1 MGHDPNIGHDRFP
14 EQGLHLGR
22 RVEVCFGYDTSRL
35 LGGRCIR
42 DDAGEPYRTIFML
55 DDGRVVL
62 ATECQYAVGPDASE
76 QVPTPPPARPVRM
89 APLQRVSGRD
99 PRDDYVE
106 VFALYLAQNA
116 GMEFGQ
122 AVAVADRHVTT
133 ARPEADAEA
142 WLAERAAD
150 RL

>member
-1 MGHDPNIGHDRFP
+1 MGVSQHVGFDRFP
-14 EQGLHLGR
+14 EQGSHLGK
-22 RVEVCFGYDTSRL
+22 RVEVCFDYDTSRSI
-35 LGGRCIR
+35 GGRCIR
-42 DDAGEPYRTIFML
+42 DDMGGDHRTVFLL

-62 ATECQYAVGPDASE
+62 ATECQYSVCPDPRPEPA
-76 QVPTPPPARPVRM
+76 PARSSRM
-89 APLQRVSGRD
+89 VPLRRVSGRD
-99 PRDDYVE
+99 PRDDYVAA
-106 VFALYLAQNA
+106 FALYLAGNA